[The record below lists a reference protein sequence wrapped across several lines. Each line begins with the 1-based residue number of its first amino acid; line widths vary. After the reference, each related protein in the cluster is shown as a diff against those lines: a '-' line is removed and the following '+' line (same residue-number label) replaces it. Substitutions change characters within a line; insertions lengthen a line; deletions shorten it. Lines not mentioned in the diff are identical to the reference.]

1 MKCRVYPVLIWRR
14 FSFTGIQMKCEMF
27 GRKKKPKN
35 FVEKKW
41 RSHKHVLMP
50 PLTSNGLKL
59 LWKPKQLSSARHK
72 LSYLFDICAEIVQF
86 ALDIWTAA
94 RLKLSCNFYFFVRLF
109 VCLSIVSG
117 YQKSRSALK
126 SNKNKGNLAGFM
138 RKFLSPNQKFILL
151 TCKKVH
157 ELCFEI
163 FSAHRKYC
171 IRLWNCERGC
181 FRKSGCANG
190 IFHFA
195 YFIYAILFTSVFLL
209 SNIA

>member
-1 MKCRVYPVLIWRR
+1 MKCLGEKRNRKISSRRNEEVTSMSWCHHWLATGWSYCGNRNNCHRHDINFHIYLIFVPKSFNLPLIYELLRVWNCRAI
-14 FSFTGIQMKCEMF
+14 F
-27 GRKKKPKN
+27 
-35 FVEKKW
+35 
-41 RSHKHVLMP
+41 
-50 PLTSNGLKL
+50 
-59 LWKPKQLSSARHK
+59 
-72 LSYLFDICAEIVQF
+72 
-86 ALDIWTAA
+86 
-94 RLKLSCNFYFFVRLF
+94 FFVRLF

-181 FRKSGCANG
+181 LGKSGCANG
-190 IFHFA
+190 IFHFT
-195 YFIYAILFTSVFLL
+195 YFIYAILFASVL